1 MESLKRVLAGMLKT
15 LRLALPKIGA
25 GWMFALLTSH
35 FNRVSIVELGVAAVV
50 ITIMIGMHHFLSPF
64 QVIFGRMADRYP
76 ILGYRRTP
84 YFIIGSMVASLTFV
98 LLPDVAAAMGQG
110 QTWAFV
116 AGFALLLVFGVAI
129 AATGDSH
136 HALIAEVTDE
146 KNRGAVVAVVWTF
159 TIISAIAAA
168 IFIKVTSS
176 EHFQFSEMQS
186 LYRMTPLVVAVA
198 IIPLLGIEKRRT
210 AAELTTLAASSAVAH
225 VSPFQALGVAY
236 NLLRTNAQVRAFFG
250 FVFFSIVGIFL
261 QDAILEVF
269 GAEVFGMT
277 IKQTS
282 MFSSTWGGGVLGGM
296 LVMGILSSVMR
307 ISKKTIGLVGGL
319 GTAFGLGLLTLTAL
333 TGMQSLLMPAL
344 VIMGLFTGFYN
355 VGALAMM
362 MDMTVEGSTGLYM
375 GMWGMAQ
382 AFGMGVSSFAS
393 GTLKTLLIE
402 SGFLSPAIGYTTIFG
417 LEVVLMVVGVAV
429 LRSVDIQQFRTL
441 STADLTLAM
450 EQSASA

>member
-1 MESLKRVLAGMLKT
+1 MGTLKRVFGGIIKT
-15 LRLALPKIGA
+15 MRLALPKIGA

-35 FNRVSIVELGVAAVV
+35 FNRVSIVELGVAAAV
-50 ITIMIGMHHFLSPF
+50 ITVMIGMHHFLSPF
-64 QVIFGRMADRYP
+64 QVIFGRMADRFP

-84 YFIIGSMVASLTFV
+84 YFIIGSLIASMAFV
-98 LLPDVAAAMGQG
+98 FLPDVAAAMGQG

-116 AGFALLLVFGVAI
+116 AGFGLLLMFGVGI

-136 HALIAEVTDE
+136 HALIAEVTEE
-146 KNRGAVVAVVWTF
+146 KSRGIIVAVVWTF
-159 TIISAIAAA
+159 NIISAIAAA
-168 IFIKVTSS
+168 IFIKVTVS
-176 EHFQFSEMQS
+176 EQFQFSEMQS
-186 LYRMTPLVVAVA
+186 LYRMTPAVVAVA
-198 IIPLLGIEKRRT
+198 ILPLLGIEKRRS
-210 AAELTTLAASSAVAH
+210 AQELKTLAASSAIAN
-225 VSPFQALGVAY
+225 VSPIQALGVAY

-296 LVMGILSSVMR
+296 LLMGILSSVMH

-319 GTAFGLGLLTLTAL
+319 GTAFGLGLLTITAL
-333 TGMQSLLMPAL
+333 TGMQNLLMPAL

-355 VGALAMM
+355 VGALSMM

-382 AFGMGVSSFAS
+382 AFGMGMSSFAS
-393 GTLKTLLIE
+393 GTLKTVLIE
-402 SGFLSPAIGYTTIFG
+402 SGILSPAIGYTAIFG

-441 STADLTLAM
+441 TTADLTHAM
-450 EQSASA
+450 EQGAGA

>member
-1 MESLKRVLAGMLKT
+1 MSAVTRVFAGVTNT

-25 GWMFALLTSH
+25 GWMFAILTSH
-35 FNRVSIVELGVAAVV
+35 FNRVSIVELGVVAVV
-50 ITIMIGMHHFLSPF
+50 ITMMIGMHHFLSPF
-64 QVIFGRMADRYP
+64 QVVFGRMADRYP
-76 ILGYRRTP
+76 IFGYRRTP
-84 YFIIGSMVASLTFV
+84 YFIIGSLIASLTFV
-98 LLPDVAAAMGQG
+98 FLPDVAAAMGQG

-116 AGFALLLVFGVAI
+116 AGFGLLFLFGIGI

-146 KNRGAVVAVVWTF
+146 KTRGIVVAVVWTF

-168 IFIKVTSS
+168 IFIKVSVS
-176 EHFQFSEMQS
+176 EQFVFAEMQS
-186 LYRMTPLVVAVA
+186 LYRMTPVVVMCAMLP
-198 IIPLLGIEKRRT
+198 ILGIEKRRT
-210 AAELTTLAASSAVAH
+210 KADLHALAATSATAR
-225 VSPFQALGVAY
+225 VSPLQALSVAY
-236 NLLRTNAQVRAFFG
+236 TLIRTNTQVRAFFG

-296 LVMGILSSVMR
+296 LLMGILSSVTS
-307 ISKKTIGLVGGL
+307 IPKKLIGLIGGF
-319 GTAFGLGLLTLTAL
+319 GTAFGLGLLTMTAL

-344 VIMGLFTGFYN
+344 IIMGVFTGFYN
-355 VGALAMM
+355 VGALSMM

-375 GMWGMAQ
+375 GIWGMAQ

-402 SGFLSPAIGYTTIFG
+402 SGVLSPAIGYTAIFG

-429 LRSVDIQQFRTL
+429 LRSVDIQQFRSL
-441 STADLTLAM
+441 SRADLTRAM
-450 EQSASA
+450 EQGAGA

>member
-116 AGFALLLVFGVAI
+116 AGFGLLLVFGVAI

-136 HALIAEVTDE
+136 HALIAEVTEE
-146 KNRGAVVAVVWTF
+146 KSRGAVVAVVWTF

-176 EHFQFSEMQS
+176 EQFQFSEMQS
-186 LYRMTPLVVAVA
+186 LYRMTPLVVAAA
-198 IIPLLGIEKRRT
+198 ILPLLGVEKRRT
-210 AAELTTLAASSAVAH
+210 AAELTTLAATSAVAH

-382 AFGMGVSSFAS
+382 AFGMGMSSFAS